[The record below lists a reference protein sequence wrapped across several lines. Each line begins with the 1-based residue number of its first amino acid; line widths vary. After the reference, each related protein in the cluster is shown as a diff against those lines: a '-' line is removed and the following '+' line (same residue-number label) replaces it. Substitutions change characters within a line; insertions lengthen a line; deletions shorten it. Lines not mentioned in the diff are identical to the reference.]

1 MRVLH
6 VSTSARG
13 GAGLAATRLIA
24 AQKAEGIDAELLTQA
39 SGRLLDDAGTTR
51 IPTGNRMRQKMT
63 TFANRAMTKDE
74 QFFFS
79 PYSTEVVSASHLLSS
94 DPDIIHVHNW
104 YNFVS
109 LKALASLAEMGV
121 GVVFTAHDERLLTG
135 GCHLTL
141 GCAAYLVNCPSCPQA
156 RVPRVAAQP
165 SLRLNQGL
173 TQLRSSLVAP
183 SAWLAGRLRTRL
195 PARCGD
201 VYHIPNCLDGNAFHP
216 PSELRQGAP
225 VLGVVTG
232 KADDL
237 ISTSLTALA
246 ELVARGL
253 APETIVHFAG
263 PGNQP
268 TWPGESVSF
277 GVLTSE
283 AQRADFWRSCDV
295 TLAATY
301 GDNFPNVNLEA
312 IFSGAVV
319 VTCHV
324 GGAAE
329 AIETTDR
336 GLAVPG
342 RPQELAEAMAVSLR
356 SVSQSRETAWEAWKD
371 AQILY
376 GGASIAGRYREV
388 YESSIAAP

>member
-6 VSTSARG
+6 VSTSAGG

-39 SGRLLDDAGTTR
+39 SGKLLDDAGTAR
-51 IPTGNRMRQKMT
+51 IPIGNRMRQRLT
-63 TFANRAMTKDE
+63 TLANRAATKNA

-79 PYSTEVVSASHLLSS
+79 PYSTEVLSVSDLLSRG
-94 DPDIIHVHNW
+94 PDVIHVHNW

-109 LKALASLAEMGV
+109 WESLASLAEDGV

-141 GCAAYLVNCPSCPQA
+141 GCAAYLENCPSCPQA
-156 RVPRVAAQP
+156 RVARVAAQP
-165 SLRLNQGL
+165 SLHLNQGL
-173 TQLRSSLVAP
+173 TNLRSSLVAP
-183 SAWLAGRLRTRL
+183 SAWLAGRLRSRL
-195 PARCGD
+195 PARSST
-201 VYHIPNCLDGNAFHP
+201 VHHIPNCLDGSVFHP
-216 PSELRQGAP
+216 PRELRQGSP

-232 KADDL
+232 KADRL
-237 ISTSLTALA
+237 ISSSLAALA
-246 ELVARGL
+246 DLVARGL
-253 APETIVHFAG
+253 APDPIVHSAG
-263 PGNQP
+263 TGNQL
-268 TWPGESVSF
+268 TWPGKSVNF

-283 AQRADFWRSCDV
+283 AQRAEFWRSCDV

-319 VTCHV
+319 VTCRV

-329 AIETTDR
+329 AIEATER

-342 RPQELAEAMAVSLR
+342 RPQDLAEAMAVSLR
-356 SVSQSRETAWEAWKD
+356 AVGESRETAWEAWTD
-371 AQILY
+371 AQNLY
-376 GGASIAGRYREV
+376 GGDSVAGRYRAV
-388 YESSIAAP
+388 YETSIATP